1 MPQPGR
7 SHVSLGQLAQPV
19 AITTYL
25 QQQQQQQHR
34 VASHH
39 FETIHGSLGNKNSRQ
54 YGKTVK

>member
-25 QQQQQQQHR
+25 QQQQQQHR